1 MHAPATPHARPHPV
15 VTRTRESRCPDSAA
29 LGVRRDDRVLV
40 DLRRVLAGTGHLP
53 LDLLGDGP
61 VRDHDDAARRVD
73 ALARELVERMRGAGW
88 DEGAAPSAVTSVL
101 AASVPEA
108 ETVLLRAA
116 RAHARR

>member
-1 MHAPATPHARPHPV
+1 M
-15 VTRTRESRCPDSAA
+15 
-29 LGVRRDDRVLV
+29 DDRLLAH
-40 DLRRVLAGTGHLP
+40 LRRVLAGAGHLP

-61 VRDHDDAARRVD
+61 VRDRGEAAARVD
-73 ALARELVERMRGAGW
+73 ALARELVDRMRGAGW

-116 RAHARR
+116 RARR